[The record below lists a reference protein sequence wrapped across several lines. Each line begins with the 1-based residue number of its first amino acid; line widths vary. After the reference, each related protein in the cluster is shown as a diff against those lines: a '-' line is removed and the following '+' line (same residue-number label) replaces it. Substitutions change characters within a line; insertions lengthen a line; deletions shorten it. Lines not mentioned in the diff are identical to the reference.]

1 MMRKTSTWILVF
13 PFVLILSIAT
23 TFANSSNVASAP
35 ASEFSIRK
43 GINISE
49 WMERENSPYEHLDTL
64 FSHSKIDLLCSLGF
78 DHIRIPVNETVLF
91 DDSLAYR
98 NAEFTLLQ
106 DRIDYAIGKGL
117 KVVLDLHRSRVHFF
131 LNEKNILFSDSS
143 AEQHFLNVWSKLQ
156 QEFSKYSVDSLA
168 YECLNEPAAPINEH
182 DKWNKLIAKWIKQ
195 IRQKEKDRFLVIGSN
210 RGNQLWTF
218 KYLKIPQNDKKLI
231 LSFHFYQPSVLTH
244 YKASWTELKYYDGPA
259 VYPGQTIPDS
269 SYRRLPDSLKQKLKY
284 GLSTYDKK
292 TIRAEIANAVKVA
305 KKYGIPLNVGE
316 FGCRRNVPDLDARKR
331 WLEDLVSLFD
341 EYNISYTFWGM
352 NGAGF
357 GIWNY
362 DQTIDSQLMK
372 ILKGSVK

>member
-1 MMRKTSTWILVF
+1 MKRKTFVWVLMILFVLVF
-13 PFVLILSIAT
+13 LFAT
-23 TFANSSNVASAP
+23 TFANSSETASAP
-35 ASEFSIRK
+35 VSGFSIRN

-64 FSHSKIDLLCSLGF
+64 FSRSKIDLLCSLGF

-91 DDSLAYR
+91 DESLTYR
-98 NAEFTLLQ
+98 SAELALLH
-106 DRIDYAIGKGL
+106 DRIGYAIGKGL
-117 KVVLDLHRSRVHFF
+117 KVIFDLHRSRVHFF

-143 AEQHFLNVWSKLQ
+143 AERHFLNVWSKLQ

-195 IRQKEKDRFLVIGSN
+195 IRQKEKNRFLVIGSN

-218 KYLKIPQNDKKLI
+218 KYLKVPKNDKKLI

-244 YKASWTELKYYDGPA
+244 YKASWSELKDYDGPA

-284 GLSTYDKK
+284 GLSVYDKES
-292 TIRAEIANAVKVA
+292 IRKEIANVVKISRE
-305 KKYGIPLNVGE
+305 YGMPLNVGE
-316 FGCRRNVPDLDARKR
+316 FGCRRNVPDLGARKR
-331 WLEDLVSLFD
+331 WIEDLVSLFE
-341 EYNISYTFWGM
+341 EYNISHTFWGM

-362 DQTIDSQLMK
+362 DRTIDSQLIK
-372 ILKGSVK
+372 LLKAVQ